1 MQHDNHG
8 DAWKWSNIEHCPL
21 NDYAPEG
28 KALHKIIEEM
38 ADDHDIFAK
47 KLLDAYEKM
56 IQNGYDSMQELLDAP
71 INSWFGYYTMESKY
85 ILQKINYGRSVILR
99 THFFVTFYEL
109 NNNISG
115 LFFNRTRQ
123 ICQSFGPF

>member
-1 MQHDNHG
+1 MFLDEWEDMQHDNHG

-85 ILQKINYGRSVILR
+85 YYKNEI
-99 THFFVTFYEL
+99 F
-109 NNNISG
+109 
-115 LFFNRTRQ
+115 
-123 ICQSFGPF
+123 

>member
-1 MQHDNHG
+1 MFLDEWEDMQHDNHG

-38 ADDHDIFAK
+38 ADDHDIFAI

-56 IQNGYDSMQELLDAP
+56 IQNGYDSKQELHDAP

-85 ILQKINYGRSVILR
+85 IVLQ
-99 THFFVTFYEL
+99 
-109 NNNISG
+109 
-115 LFFNRTRQ
+115 Q
-123 ICQSFGPF
+123 

>member
-1 MQHDNHG
+1 MFLDEWEDMQHDNHG

-85 ILQKINYGRSVILR
+85 IYYK
-99 THFFVTFYEL
+99 
-109 NNNISG
+109 NNI
-115 LFFNRTRQ
+115 F
-123 ICQSFGPF
+123 